1 MPSDHPAQ
9 RLQRYFQ
16 GDTQAVEPLLL
27 DWNYYQKIERLAQKN
42 TQGTSLSWE
51 DAAQEAKLKVLQA
64 ARNRKFRQGGV
75 REFYRWAAT
84 VALYAIIDLIRKDK
98 RLRGHWYWQSLEECI
113 PGTDLPLGEAV
124 ADEFNLLESVEIADL
139 VAKARE
145 AVETVSLN
153 FPKKQFEELWRG
165 LVAGKTQCQL
175 AAELGVSQTE
185 VSKRRRELLAKV
197 GNILGLLSVEK
208 VEEELQ
214 RLHRGPRPKVSDQ
227 VKGPAISR
235 SAK

>member
-16 GDTQAVEPLLL
+16 GDTEAVEPLLL
-27 DWNYYQKIERLAQKN
+27 DSNYHQKIERLAQNN
-42 TQGTSLSWE
+42 TRGTNLSWE

-98 RLRGHWYWQSLEECI
+98 RWRGDWYWQSLEESI
-113 PGTDLPLGEAV
+113 PGTALPLVETV

-153 FPKKQFEELWRG
+153 FPKKQFQQLWRG
-165 LVAGKTQCQL
+165 LVAGKTQSQL
-175 AAELGVSQTE
+175 AAELGVSQAE

-208 VEEELQ
+208 VEAELQ
-214 RLHRGPRPKVSDQ
+214 RVRGGPRPKVSE
-227 VKGPAISR
+227 AR
-235 SAK
+235 W